1 MRRGEGNGGARKH
14 VLTAALSLWMYLVY
28 AQKGVLKGNATE
40 LSELAAM
47 KVIMEKVF
55 NDNRGDWF
63 RT

>member
-1 MRRGEGNGGARKH
+1 
-14 VLTAALSLWMYLVY
+14 MYLVY